1 MVINSREENETD
13 YTIILYMEEE
23 EVKELKK
30 YQNKRFIQSRRQK

>member
-23 EVKELKK
+23 EVKELNK